1 MKKVVFFCLIFGA
14 INTYSSTNKV
24 SKSEH
29 YFGFSMGNNLAYG
42 RLKSDLF
49 DYKVTLLPRLHAGFF
64 YQTHPVLR
72 FSFKL
77 GAQYTAKGM
86 HVKDDRVDYKLKIDY
101 INVFTLATFN
111 LLSSKRKID
120 PYVAL
125 GLYFGAAIS
134 GNLRLVST
142 TTGEVYGPL
151 ELTRERA
158 APTDMGVKIGVGVN
172 YRITNTK
179 SRSKRDYKVQLQ
191 VLQANSFYDSYG
203 LNEANNNPIDGKRKL
218 KAIESKVTFLI
229 PIR

>member
-1 MKKVVFFCLIFGA
+1 M
-14 INTYSSTNKV
+14 NSYSSTNKV

-29 YFGFSMGNNLAYG
+29 YFGFSLGNNLAYG

-49 DYKVTLLPRLHAGFF
+49 DYTPTLLPRLHAGFF
-64 YQTHPVLR
+64 YQTHPHLR
-72 FSFKL
+72 FSAKL

-86 HVKDDRVDYKLKIDY
+86 HIKNELLDYKIKIDY
-101 INVFTLATFN
+101 INVFALGTFN
-111 LLSSKRKID
+111 ILSSKRKVD

-134 GNLRLVST
+134 GNTRLVNTES
-142 TTGEVYGPL
+142 GDVYGPL
-151 ELTRERA
+151 QLTREMA
-158 APTDMGVKIGVGVN
+158 APTDMGVKVGFGVN
-172 YRITNTK
+172 YRIPNTK

-191 VLQANSFYDSYG
+191 VLHSSSFYDSYG

-218 KAIESKVTFLI
+218 KAIESKFTFLI